1 MYTVLARK
9 YRPQSFAEVCGQK
22 EIIEVLKRSIQL
34 KKIAHAYIFAGP
46 RGTGK
51 TTIARIFAKCL
62 NCVEGPIQNP
72 CNKCDNCIEITN
84 SSSLDVLEIDGASN
98 RGIDEIRNIREN
110 VNLLP
115 SKSRFKIYIIDEV
128 HMLTTEAFNALLKTL
143 EEPPPYIKFFFATT
157 APEKIPPTIISRC
170 QRFNLK
176 PLKIEDVKNKILEI
190 CEKEKIEIEEKAI
203 EEIYDFCEGSLRDAI
218 SLLEQISI
226 FSDQKIKY
234 EDVIYLLGLPE
245 EKNIE
250 MLLENILNKDY
261 IKSLENLHKL
271 ISQGKDPVLILE
283 GMVKKIK
290 DIIISK
296 IDIEKLKIDTPLAR
310 SFDNL
315 KIEKVFEG
323 IEYIVDY
330 KGKLRREREPLLL
343 TEILILKL
351 IQLWGREK
359 IEEIKE
365 DKGVEEKVE
374 VKGKENKIEEIEE
387 KSETIFDFKQEREP
401 EEKQKDEEQQEQSK
415 REYKELKW
423 EEILKQVK
431 IFKPTLEAALRE
443 GKLEKIEGENIYIL
457 FESKYSFHKSM
468 VEKPS
473 NKIKIEKIIFDFT
486 GKNYKIIPVLKENT
500 QAIFENPDVKKIIEF
515 FNGEIIQMEE

>member
-9 YRPQSFAEVCGQK
+9 YRPQSFEEVCGQN
-22 EIIEVLKRSIQL
+22 EVVEVLKKSIQL
-34 KKIAHAYIFAGP
+34 KKIAHAYLFAGP

-62 NCVEGPIQNP
+62 NCVEGLTPNP
-72 CNKCDNCIEITN
+72 CNKCDNCVEITS

-115 SKSRFKIYIIDEV
+115 AKSRFKIYIIDEV

-157 APEKIPPTIISRC
+157 APEKIPLTIISRC

-218 SLLEQISI
+218 SLLEQLSI

-234 EDVIYLLGLPE
+234 EDVINLLGLPE
-245 EKNIE
+245 EKSIE
-250 MLLENILNKDY
+250 ILLENILNKDY
-261 IKSLENLHKL
+261 IKSIENLHKL

-283 GMVKKIK
+283 GMMKKIK
-290 DIIISK
+290 DIVISK
-296 IDIEKLKIDTPLAR
+296 IDIEKLKIDDPLVKN
-310 SFDNL
+310 FDNL
-315 KIEKVFEG
+315 KIEKIFEG
-323 IEYIVDY
+323 IEYIVDF
-330 KGKLRREREPLLL
+330 KGKLRREREPVLL

-351 IQLWGREK
+351 IQLWGKEKVEEKKGEENRLEKKIIETKEKQDKVEK
-359 IEEIKE
+359 IEEKT
-365 DKGVEEKVE
+365 
-374 VKGKENKIEEIEE
+374 
-387 KSETIFDFKQEREP
+387 ETIFDFK
-401 EEKQKDEEQQEQSK
+401 DEEETKKEEGK
-415 REYKELKW
+415 REYKELNW
-423 EEILKQVK
+423 EEVLKQVK
-431 IFKPTLEAALRE
+431 NFKPTLEAALRE
-443 GKLEKIEGENIYIL
+443 GKLEKIEGENIYVL

-473 NKIKIEKIIFDFT
+473 NKIKIEKIIFDLT
-486 GKNYKIIPVLKENT
+486 GKNYKIIPVLKTNA
-500 QAIFENPDVKKIIEF
+500 QSIIENPDVKKIIEF
-515 FNGEIIQMEE
+515 FNGEIIKMEE